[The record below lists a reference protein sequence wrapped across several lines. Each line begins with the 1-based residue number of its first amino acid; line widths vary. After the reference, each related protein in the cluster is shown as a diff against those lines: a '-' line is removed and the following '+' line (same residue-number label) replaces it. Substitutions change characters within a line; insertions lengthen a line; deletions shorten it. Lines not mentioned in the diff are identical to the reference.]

1 MKTVP
6 IQSKILRFVIIVG
19 FVLGTVV
26 LSGKMTV
33 TGFTE
38 NKEQAAAEITN
49 EKQ

>member
-33 TGFTE
+33 TGYFYADLQKKGET
-38 NKEQAAAEITN
+38 
-49 EKQ
+49 